1 MLSPPMDSKDVP
13 SAAPILRQEETLL
26 SQVFFSPH
34 NLNVIQNSLR
44 YQVYLQ
50 TGGKHIIGRQS
61 DVEVMS
67 IMRDVFES
75 SERHVPDRKV
85 VAAVKHLNKNVLDI
99 AVPEVVSAVRFHEYY
114 LNDIQQ
120 PNPIPQN
127 AHPKLM
133 TSKGNKVLETYRF

>member
-1 MLSPPMDSKDVP
+1 MLSPPMNSKDVP

-44 YQVYLQ
+44 YQVYRA

-85 VAAVKHLNKNVLDI
+85 VAAVKQLNKNVLDI

-114 LNDIQQ
+114 LNDIKQ
-120 PNPIPQN
+120 PNPIPHD

-133 TSKGNKVLETYRF
+133 TNKGSKVLETYRF